1 MSPLLLRDQLL
12 GSSAAMR
19 ELRDRVME
27 AAQIDQPLLIEGER
41 GTGRERVARLL
52 HEIGPRKNHDFV
64 RVDPDEEDE
73 PPRVDDQ
80 LARANGGTLLVKEI
94 AHVGRGPQR
103 KLLRA
108 IRRRADRGR
117 ETTGLTFDVRVVAA
131 TGVDL
136 QRAVADELFDA
147 ELYERLGALRIVL
160 PPLRRRPEDV
170 PVLLEHFG
178 RTEAREVGLERL
190 AFSARAADQLQ
201 AYSWPGNIAELRD
214 VVRRLCLRR
223 RRGHVDLGDVEAVL
237 PPVEERVPV
246 EQLSFEEMVRAK
258 IRALLQRM
266 EGYPMEDLYDEVISR
281 VERPLIE
288 LVLERTG
295 YNQLK
300 AAEILGL
307 NRNTLRKK
315 IAERNVPVVEEK
327 KKKKRP
333 ALLDRPLH
341 SARGAK
347 IVFGGR
353 SHTPCSAPLRVACA
367 RHVLTH
373 ATAGVLAQTRGA
385 PAQCPRKR
393 SSPRALRSATPS

>member
-1 MSPLLLRDQLL
+1 MALVLREQLL
-12 GSSAAMR
+12 GTSAPMV
-19 ELRDRVME
+19 ELRERVKE
-27 AAQIDQPLLIEGER
+27 AAADESPVLIEGER

-64 RVDPDEEDE
+64 RVDPDEDDE

-80 LARANGGTLLVKEI
+80 LERANGGTLLVKEI

-108 IRRRADRGR
+108 IKRGPGR
-117 ETTGLTFDVRVVAA
+117 ERDKGTSEFCDVRVIAA

-136 QRAVADELFDA
+136 SRAVADELFDP
-147 ELYERLGALRIVL
+147 ELYEKLGALRISL
-160 PPLRRRPEDV
+160 PALRRRPEDV
-170 PVLLEHFG
+170 PLLLEHFG
-178 RTEAREVGLERL
+178 RCESREIGGDKLH
-190 AFSARAADQLQ
+190 FNTRALDKLT
-201 AYSWPGNIAELRD
+201 AYSWPGNVAELRD
-214 VVRRLCLRR
+214 VVRRLLLRR
-223 RRGHVDLGDVEAVL
+223 RKSNVELADVEAVL

-266 EGYPMEDLYDEVISR
+266 EGYPIEDLYEEVISR

-295 YNQLK
+295 NNQLK

-315 IAERNVPVVEEK
+315 IAERNVAVSEPPPSRK
-327 KKKKRP
+327 K
-333 ALLDRPLH
+333 
-341 SARGAK
+341 
-347 IVFGGR
+347 
-353 SHTPCSAPLRVACA
+353 
-367 RHVLTH
+367 
-373 ATAGVLAQTRGA
+373 
-385 PAQCPRKR
+385 
-393 SSPRALRSATPS
+393 

>member
-1 MSPLLLRDQLL
+1 MALVLREQLL
-12 GSSAAMR
+12 GTSAQMS
-19 ELRDRVME
+19 ELRERVKE
-27 AAQIDQPLLIEGER
+27 AAAVDTPVLIEGER

-52 HEIGPRKNHDFV
+52 HEIGPRKHHDFV
-64 RVDPDEEDE
+64 RVDPDEDDE

-80 LARANGGTLLVKEI
+80 LQRANGGTLLVKEI

-108 IRRRADRGR
+108 IKRGPGRDRDRAGSN
-117 ETTGLTFDVRVVAA
+117 EFCDVRVIGA

-136 QRAVADELFDA
+136 SRAVADELFDA
-147 ELYERLGALRIVL
+147 ELYERLGGMRIAL

-170 PVLLEHFG
+170 PLLLEHFG
-178 RTEAREVGLERL
+178 RCEAREIGGGDRL
-190 AFSARAADQLQ
+190 TFSPRSLDKLTS
-201 AYSWPGNIAELRD
+201 YSWPGNVAELRD
-214 VVRRLCLRR
+214 VVRRLCLRK
-223 RRGHVDLGDVEAVL
+223 RRGQVELSDVEAVL

-266 EGYPMEDLYDEVISR
+266 EGYPIEDLYEEVISR

-295 YNQLK
+295 NNQLK

-315 IAERNVPVVEEK
+315 IAERNVTVVEPPPARK
-327 KKKKRP
+327 K
-333 ALLDRPLH
+333 
-341 SARGAK
+341 
-347 IVFGGR
+347 
-353 SHTPCSAPLRVACA
+353 
-367 RHVLTH
+367 
-373 ATAGVLAQTRGA
+373 
-385 PAQCPRKR
+385 
-393 SSPRALRSATPS
+393 

>member
-1 MSPLLLRDQLL
+1 MALVLREQLL
-12 GSSAAMR
+12 GIFVPMV
-19 ELRDRVME
+19 ELRERVKE
-27 AAQIDQPLLIEGER
+27 AAAEDTPVLIEGER

-64 RVDPDEEDE
+64 RVDPDEDDE
-73 PPRVDDQ
+73 PPRVDAE
-80 LARANGGTLLVKEI
+80 LLRANGGTLLVKEI

-103 KLLRA
+103 RLLRA
-108 IRRRADRGR
+108 IKRGPGRDRER
-117 ETTGLTFDVRVVAA
+117 EKGTSEFCDVRVIAA

-136 QRAVADELFDA
+136 SRAVADELFDP
-147 ELYERLGALRIVL
+147 ELYERLGALRIAL

-170 PVLLEHFG
+170 PLLLDHFG
-178 RTEAREVGLERL
+178 RCEAREIGGGDRL
-190 AFSARAADQLQ
+190 TFASRAIDKLT
-201 AYSWPGNIAELRD
+201 AYSWPGNVAELRD

-223 RRGHVDLGDVEAVL
+223 RRGQVELNDVEAVL

-266 EGYPMEDLYDEVISR
+266 EGYPIEDLYEEVISR

-295 YNQLK
+295 NNQLK

-315 IAERNVPVVEEK
+315 IAERNVTVVESPPTRK
-327 KKKKRP
+327 K
-333 ALLDRPLH
+333 
-341 SARGAK
+341 
-347 IVFGGR
+347 
-353 SHTPCSAPLRVACA
+353 
-367 RHVLTH
+367 
-373 ATAGVLAQTRGA
+373 
-385 PAQCPRKR
+385 
-393 SSPRALRSATPS
+393 

>member
-1 MSPLLLRDQLL
+1 MSPLQLRDQLL
-12 GSSAAMR
+12 GGSSAMR
-19 ELRDRVME
+19 ELRERVME
-27 AAQIDQPLLIEGER
+27 AAQLDTPLLIEGER
-41 GTGRERVARLL
+41 GTGRERVARVL
-52 HEIGPRKNHDFV
+52 HEIGPRRHHDFV
-64 RVDPDEEDE
+64 RVDPDEDDD

-108 IRRRADRGR
+108 LRRKSEGRRA
-117 ETTGLTFDVRVVAA
+117 ETTGVVFDVRVVAS

-136 QRAVADELFDA
+136 SRAVADDLFDS
-147 ELYERLGALRIVL
+147 ELYERLGALRVTL
-160 PPLRRRPEDV
+160 PPLRRRPEDI
-170 PVLLEHFG
+170 PVLLEHFV
-178 RTEAREVGLERL
+178 RNESRELGLDRLSFSERASDKL
-190 AFSARAADQLQ
+190 AT
-201 AYSWPGNIAELRD
+201 YSWPGNVAELRD
-214 VVRRLCLRR
+214 VVRRLCVRR
-223 RRGHVDLGDVEAVL
+223 RRGQVDLNDVEAVL

-266 EGYPMEDLYDEVISR
+266 EGYPIEDLYDEVISR

-315 IAERNVPVVEEK
+315 IAERNLHAEPQK
-327 KKKKRP
+327 K
-333 ALLDRPLH
+333 
-341 SARGAK
+341 
-347 IVFGGR
+347 
-353 SHTPCSAPLRVACA
+353 
-367 RHVLTH
+367 
-373 ATAGVLAQTRGA
+373 
-385 PAQCPRKR
+385 
-393 SSPRALRSATPS
+393 

>member
-1 MSPLLLRDQLL
+1 MV
-12 GSSAAMR
+12 
-19 ELRDRVME
+19 ELRERVKE
-27 AAQIDQPLLIEGER
+27 AAAEETPVLIEGER

-64 RVDPDEEDE
+64 RVDPDEDDE

-80 LARANGGTLLVKEI
+80 LVRANGGTLLVKEI

-108 IRRRADRGR
+108 IKRGPGRDKERDRERDKSGTS
-117 ETTGLTFDVRVVAA
+117 EFCDVRVIAA

-136 QRAVADELFDA
+136 SRAVADELFDP
-147 ELYERLGALRIVL
+147 ELYERLGTLRIAL

-170 PVLLEHFG
+170 PLLLEHFG
-178 RTEAREVGLERL
+178 RTESREIGGDKL
-190 AFSARAADQLQ
+190 AFNSRALDKLT
-201 AYSWPGNIAELRD
+201 AYSWPGNVAELRD
-214 VVRRLCLRR
+214 VVRRLCMRR
-223 RRGHVDLGDVEAVL
+223 RKSHVELADVEAVL

-266 EGYPMEDLYDEVISR
+266 EGYPIEDLYEEVISR

-295 YNQLK
+295 NNQLK

-315 IAERNVPVVEEK
+315 IAERNVAVTEPSPSRK
-327 KKKKRP
+327 K
-333 ALLDRPLH
+333 
-341 SARGAK
+341 
-347 IVFGGR
+347 
-353 SHTPCSAPLRVACA
+353 
-367 RHVLTH
+367 
-373 ATAGVLAQTRGA
+373 
-385 PAQCPRKR
+385 
-393 SSPRALRSATPS
+393 

>member
-1 MSPLLLRDQLL
+1 MALVLREQLL
-12 GSSAAMR
+12 GTSAPMT
-19 ELRDRVME
+19 ELRERVK
-27 AAQIDQPLLIEGER
+27 AAAAEDTPVLIEGER

-64 RVDPDEEDE
+64 RVDPDEDDD
-73 PPRVDDQ
+73 PPRVEAE

-108 IRRRADRGR
+108 IKRGPGKDRSERDKSGTS
-117 ETTGLTFDVRVVAA
+117 EFCDVRVIAA

-136 QRAVADELFDA
+136 SRAVADELFDP
-147 ELYERLGALRIVL
+147 ELYEKLGALRISL

-170 PVLLEHFG
+170 PLLLEHFG
-178 RTEAREVGLERL
+178 RCESREIGGDKLT
-190 AFSARAADQLQ
+190 FNSRALDKLT
-201 AYSWPGNIAELRD
+201 AYSWPGNVAELRD

-223 RRGHVDLGDVEAVL
+223 RKSHVELADVEAVL

-266 EGYPMEDLYDEVISR
+266 EGYPIEDLYEEVISR

-295 YNQLK
+295 NNQLK

-315 IAERNVPVVEEK
+315 IAERNVAVSEPPPSRK
-327 KKKKRP
+327 K
-333 ALLDRPLH
+333 
-341 SARGAK
+341 
-347 IVFGGR
+347 
-353 SHTPCSAPLRVACA
+353 
-367 RHVLTH
+367 
-373 ATAGVLAQTRGA
+373 
-385 PAQCPRKR
+385 
-393 SSPRALRSATPS
+393 

>member
-1 MSPLLLRDQLL
+1 MALVLREQLL
-12 GSSAAMR
+12 GTSPPMA
-19 ELRDRVME
+19 ELRERVKE
-27 AAQIDQPLLIEGER
+27 AAAVDTPVLIEGER

-52 HEIGPRKNHDFV
+52 HEIGPRKHHDFV
-64 RVDPDEEDE
+64 RVDPDEDDE
-73 PPRVDDQ
+73 PPHVDDQ

-108 IRRRADRGR
+108 IKRGPGHRDRAGTN
-117 ETTGLTFDVRVVAA
+117 EFCDVRVIGA

-136 QRAVADELFDA
+136 SRAVADELFDP
-147 ELYERLGALRIVL
+147 ELYERLGGMRISL

-170 PVLLEHFG
+170 PLLLDHF
-178 RTEAREVGLERL
+178 ARCESREIGGERL
-190 AFSARAADQLQ
+190 AFSSRSLDKLT
-201 AYSWPGNIAELRD
+201 AYSWPGNVAELRD

-223 RRGHVDLGDVEAVL
+223 RRGHVELSDVEAVL

-266 EGYPMEDLYDEVISR
+266 EGYPIEDLYEEVISR

-295 YNQLK
+295 NNQLK

-315 IAERNVPVVEEK
+315 IAERNV
-327 KKKKRP
+327 
-333 ALLDRPLH
+333 
-341 SARGAK
+341 
-347 IVFGGR
+347 
-353 SHTPCSAPLRVACA
+353 TVADVSPS
-367 RHVLTH
+367 R
-373 ATAGVLAQTRGA
+373 
-385 PAQCPRKR
+385 RK
-393 SSPRALRSATPS
+393 

>member
-1 MSPLLLRDQLL
+1 MAPLVLRDQLL
-12 GSSAAMR
+12 GTSGVMK
-19 ELRDRVME
+19 ELRAQVQD
-27 AAQIDQPLLIEGER
+27 AAHTDSPLLIEGER

-52 HEIGPRKNHDFV
+52 HEIGPRRNHDFV

-103 KLLRA
+103 KLLRVIKRGPDA
-108 IRRRADRGR
+108 GR
-117 ETTGLTFDVRVVAA
+117 EKDRKAEPTGLHVDVRIVAC
-131 TGVDL
+131 TCVDL
-136 QRAVADELFDA
+136 SRAVADELFDA

-170 PVLLEHFG
+170 PVLLDHFG
-178 RTEAREVGLERL
+178 RTEAREVGVDRL
-190 AFSARAADQLQ
+190 TFASRAIDKLQ
-201 AYSWPGNIAELRD
+201 SYSWPGNVAELRD
-214 VVRRLCLRR
+214 VVRRLCLRK
-223 RRGHVDLGDVEAVL
+223 RRGPADLGDVEAVL
-237 PPVEERVPV
+237 PPVTERVPV

-266 EGYPMEDLYDEVISR
+266 EGYPLEDLYDEVISR

-315 IAERNVPVVEEK
+315 IAERHVTLVEPAATK
-327 KKKKRP
+327 KK
-333 ALLDRPLH
+333 
-341 SARGAK
+341 
-347 IVFGGR
+347 
-353 SHTPCSAPLRVACA
+353 
-367 RHVLTH
+367 
-373 ATAGVLAQTRGA
+373 
-385 PAQCPRKR
+385 
-393 SSPRALRSATPS
+393 

>member
-1 MSPLLLRDQLL
+1 MAPLVLRDQLL
-12 GSSAAMR
+12 GGSVAMR
-19 ELRDRVME
+19 ELRDRVQD
-27 AAQIDQPLLIEGER
+27 AAHDDSPLLIEGER

-52 HEIGPRKNHDFV
+52 HEIGPRKHGDFV

-73 PPRVDDQ
+73 PPKVDDQ

-108 IRRRADRGR
+108 IKRKPESRGR
-117 ETTGLTFDVRVVAA
+117 EATGAFFDVRVVAA

-136 QRAVADELFDA
+136 SRAVADELFDA
-147 ELYERLGALRIVL
+147 ELYERLGALRISL
-160 PPLRRRPEDV
+160 PPLRRRPEDI
-170 PVLLEHFG
+170 PDLLDHFG
-178 RTEAREVGLERL
+178 KNEAREVGVDRL
-190 AFSARAADQLQ
+190 TFGPRAIDKLTS
-201 AYSWPGNIAELRD
+201 YSWPGNVAELRD
-214 VVRRLCLRR
+214 VVRRLCLRK
-223 RRGHVDLGDVEAVL
+223 RRGTVELGDIEAVL
-237 PPVEERVPV
+237 PPVLERVPV

-258 IRALLQRM
+258 IRALLKRM

-315 IAERNVPVVEEK
+315 IAERKVALVEPAPAK
-327 KKKKRP
+327 KK
-333 ALLDRPLH
+333 
-341 SARGAK
+341 
-347 IVFGGR
+347 
-353 SHTPCSAPLRVACA
+353 
-367 RHVLTH
+367 
-373 ATAGVLAQTRGA
+373 
-385 PAQCPRKR
+385 
-393 SSPRALRSATPS
+393 

>member
-1 MSPLLLRDQLL
+1 
-12 GSSAAMR
+12 
-19 ELRDRVME
+19 
-27 AAQIDQPLLIEGER
+27 LIEGER

-64 RVDPDEEDE
+64 RVDPDEDDE
-73 PPRVDDQ
+73 PPRVEAE
-80 LARANGGTLLVKEI
+80 LERANGGTLLVKEI

-108 IRRRADRGR
+108 IKRGPGATKER
-117 ETTGLTFDVRVVAA
+117 ERSTSEFCDVRVIAA

-136 QRAVADELFDA
+136 SRAVADELFDP
-147 ELYERLGALRIVL
+147 ELYERLGALRISL

-170 PVLLEHFG
+170 PLLLEHFG
-178 RTEAREVGLERL
+178 RCESREIGGDKLT
-190 AFSARAADQLQ
+190 FNSRAMDKLT
-201 AYSWPGNIAELRD
+201 AYSWPGNVAELRD

-223 RRGHVDLGDVEAVL
+223 RKSHVELSDVEAVL

-266 EGYPMEDLYDEVISR
+266 EGYPIEDLYEEVISR

-295 YNQLK
+295 NNQLK

-315 IAERNVPVVEEK
+315 IAERNVAVSEPAPSRK
-327 KKKKRP
+327 K
-333 ALLDRPLH
+333 
-341 SARGAK
+341 
-347 IVFGGR
+347 
-353 SHTPCSAPLRVACA
+353 
-367 RHVLTH
+367 
-373 ATAGVLAQTRGA
+373 
-385 PAQCPRKR
+385 
-393 SSPRALRSATPS
+393 

>member
-1 MSPLLLRDQLL
+1 
-12 GSSAAMR
+12 MR

-52 HEIGPRKNHDFV
+52 HEIGPRKHRDFV

-73 PPRVDDQ
+73 PPRPQLIDDQ
-80 LARANGGTLLVKEI
+80 LARANHGTLLVKEI

-108 IRRRADRGR
+108 IRRRAERGK
-117 ETTGLTFDVRVVAA
+117 ENTGITFDVRVVAA

-178 RTEAREVGLERL
+178 RTEAREVGLDRL
-190 AFSARAADQLQ
+190 AFAHRAVDKLQ
-201 AYSWPGNIAELRD
+201 AYSWPGNVAELRD

-327 KKKKRP
+327 KK
-333 ALLDRPLH
+333 
-341 SARGAK
+341 
-347 IVFGGR
+347 
-353 SHTPCSAPLRVACA
+353 
-367 RHVLTH
+367 
-373 ATAGVLAQTRGA
+373 
-385 PAQCPRKR
+385 
-393 SSPRALRSATPS
+393 

>member
-1 MSPLLLRDQLL
+1 MAPLVLREQLL
-12 GSSAAMR
+12 GSSALMR
-19 ELRDRVME
+19 ELRGRVEE
-27 AAQIDQPLLIEGER
+27 AAHQDGPLLIEGER

-52 HEIGPRKNHDFV
+52 HEIGPRKHHHFV
-64 RVDPDEEDE
+64 RVDPDDDDE

-80 LARANGGTLLVKEI
+80 LQRANGGTLLVKEI

-103 KLLRA
+103 RLLRA
-108 IRRRADRGR
+108 MRRAGVGRGR
-117 ETTGLTFDVRVVAA
+117 EATGEFCDVRVLAA

-136 QRAVADELFDA
+136 SRAVADELFDP
-147 ELYERLGALRIVL
+147 ELYERLGALRITL

-170 PVLLEHFG
+170 PLLLDHFG

-190 AFSARAADQLQ
+190 SFGGRAVEKLQ
-201 AYSWPGNIAELRD
+201 SYSWPGNVAELRD
-214 VVRRLCLRR
+214 LVRRLCLRR
-223 RRGHVDLGDVEAVL
+223 RRGQVELSDVEAVL

-288 LVLERTG
+288 LVLQRTG
-295 YNQLK
+295 NNQLK

-315 IAERNVPVVEEK
+315 MAERLVQGGPDAASPPQRK
-327 KKKKRP
+327 K
-333 ALLDRPLH
+333 
-341 SARGAK
+341 
-347 IVFGGR
+347 
-353 SHTPCSAPLRVACA
+353 
-367 RHVLTH
+367 
-373 ATAGVLAQTRGA
+373 
-385 PAQCPRKR
+385 
-393 SSPRALRSATPS
+393 